1 MTFDRETSAG
11 YLVNHLAR
19 LLTWQIEQRLNPL
32 GLRIG
37 AFPALLH
44 LWETDGLTQKDLV
57 DRLSIEQPTMAATLA
72 RMERDGFIRRAQD
85 ENDGRMQRIWLTP
98 KAKALEGPAT
108 AAATGLNALA
118 LGDLTPQEA
127 AAFLEMMQRIIGRL
141 HRPQS

>member
-1 MTFDRETSAG
+1 MTFDRDSSAG

-37 AFPALLH
+37 AFPTLLH

-57 DRLSIEQPTMAATLA
+57 DRLGIEQPTMAATLV
-72 RMERDGFIRRAQD
+72 RMERDGFVRRVKD

-98 KAKALEGPAT
+98 KARALEGPAT
-108 AAATGLNALA
+108 AAAASLNELA
-118 LGDLTPQEA
+118 LSDLSPQEA
-127 AAFLEMMQRIIGRL
+127 AAFLDMLRKTIGRL
-141 HRPQS
+141 HRPET

>member
-1 MTFDRETSAG
+1 MSFDHDSSAG

-57 DRLSIEQPTMAATLA
+57 DRLGIEQPTMAVTLT
-72 RMERDGFIRRAQD
+72 RMERDGFIRRAKD

-98 KAKALEGPAT
+98 KARALEGPAT
-108 AAATGLNALA
+108 AAATSLNAMA
-118 LGDLTPQEA
+118 LNDLSPQEVA
-127 AAFLEMMQRIIGRL
+127 TFLDMLHRIIGQL
-141 HRPQS
+141 HRTQA